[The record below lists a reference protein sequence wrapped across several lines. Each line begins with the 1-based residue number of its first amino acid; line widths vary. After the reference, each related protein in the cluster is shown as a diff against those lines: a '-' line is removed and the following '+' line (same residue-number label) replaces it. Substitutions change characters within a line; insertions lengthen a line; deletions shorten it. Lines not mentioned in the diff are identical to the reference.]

1 VADLVAE
8 GLAPTTVRKIVFVLS
23 GIMKTAVKT
32 RRVASNPCS
41 DIELP
46 TAKVKRRRYLTAR
59 EVEALAKA
67 AGEQGTAVYVLAYC
81 GLRWGE
87 MAALRVR
94 AVDLLRGRL
103 VIDEAVTEV
112 DGALVW
118 GAPKDHQRRTV
129 PVPAFL
135 RSLLEQTI
143 EGKSAHDL
151 VFVTSRGAVMR
162 VRGARRAWFDEA
174 AAIIGGLTP
183 HQLRYTAASLAVSAG
198 ASVLG
203 VQRLL
208 GHEKASMTLDVYA
221 DLFDHDWDD
230 VATRLDEVRAA
241 GLADLGRRDGSPSR
255 LARPESHWY
264 RKQSHSAPGRIR
276 TCDTRFRRAVLYPL
290 SYEGEA
296 ASAPHEG

>member
-1 VADLVAE
+1 VSSVADAWLAGKVKSTPSTAARNRGIVEGRIKPRWGAQRVGSVEHGEVQKWVADLVAE
-8 GLAPTTVRKIVFVLS
+8 GLAPTTVRKIVFVLN
-23 GIMKTAVKT
+23 GILKTAVKT

-59 EVEALAKA
+59 ELEALAKA

-103 VIDEAVTEV
+103 VIVEAVTEV

-162 VRGARRAWFDEA
+162 VRGASSMVRRGGCHHRWAHPARTAAHRCEPGGERRGVGPRRATSHGAREGIYDA
-174 AAIIGGLTP
+174 RR
-183 HQLRYTAASLAVSAG
+183 LR
-198 ASVLG
+198 
-203 VQRLL
+203 RP
-208 GHEKASMTLDVYA
+208 
-221 DLFDHDWDD
+221 
-230 VATRLDEVRAA
+230 VR
-241 GLADLGRRDGSPSR
+241 P
-255 LARPESHWY
+255 
-264 RKQSHSAPGRIR
+264 
-276 TCDTRFRRAVLYPL
+276 RF
-290 SYEGEA
+290 G
-296 ASAPHEG
+296 

>member
-1 VADLVAE
+1 M
-8 GLAPTTVRKIVFVLS
+8 GGRF
-23 GIMKTAVKT
+23 G
-32 RRVASNPCS
+32 
-41 DIELP
+41 
-46 TAKVKRRRYLTAR
+46 RRRTGADDGAQDRVRPQRHYEDRREDQASGVTAR
-59 EVEALAKA
+59 ELEALAKA

-103 VIDEAVTEV
+103 VIEEAVTEV

-183 HQLRYTAASLAVSAG
+183 HELRHTAASLAVSAG

-203 VQRLL
+203 VQRLM
-208 GHEKASMTLDVYA
+208 GHEKASMTLDVCA
-221 DLFDHDWDD
+221 DLFDHDLDD

-241 GLADLGRRDGSPSR
+241 GLRTMCGLGPTRRVSESSSE
-255 LARPESHWY
+255 ARISLVQ
-264 RKQSHSAPGRIR
+264 KAIS
-276 TCDTRFRRAVLYPL
+276 
-290 SYEGEA
+290 
-296 ASAPHEG
+296 